1 MKVEYVTPIILNV
14 VAIVNS
20 IWSLTNVIRTRK
32 TNKRVTALL
41 KKAEEVNKDTDKYF
55 QMTLDVYHQEVER
68 FRKKVEEEE
77 KTDERI

>member
-68 FRKKVEEEE
+68 FRKKVEEG
-77 KTDERI
+77 KKV

>member
-14 VAIVNS
+14 VAIVNL
-20 IWSLTNVIRTRK
+20 IWSLTSVIRTRK